1 MAKTITEEEIQLR
14 KRARRRLV
22 GAIVLATAAVVV
34 LPMILDSKP
43 DRRGHEIDIH
53 IPSEDSVEE
62 LAAESASPVNT
73 PPAAAPSIS
82 QPEGGPEQAGG
93 ISGKNITAVPSRETP
108 ASINEKARANP
119 APAAPR
125 SGAGATN
132 TAPAVSRAE
141 TASKNAT
148 PPASRETSFVVQLG
162 AFSTPAKAAR
172 QSERIA
178 SQNFSAYTEIV
189 KAGKEEVTRVRVG
202 PFATRE
208 EAEKTREKLKNLGFE
223 GVVTE
228 R

>member
-62 LAAESASPVNT
+62 LAAESAFPVNT
-73 PPAAAPSIS
+73 PPAAASSMP
-82 QPEGGPEQAGG
+82 QAEGGAEQADG
-93 ISGKNITAVPSRETP
+93 ISGKNIMTVPPRETP
-108 ASINEKARANP
+108 ASINEKASASP

-125 SGAGATN
+125 SGATATN
-132 TAPAVSRAE
+132 TAPAASRAE
-141 TASKNAT
+141 MTSKNA
-148 PPASRETSFVVQLG
+148 PPVASREASFVVQLG
-162 AFSTPAKAAR
+162 AFSTSAKAAR
-172 QSERIA
+172 QSEKIA

-189 KAGKEEVTRVRVG
+189 KSGKEEVTRVRVG

-228 R
+228 K